1 MADVAPISPEGDGF
15 FISDLEITQALK
27 VRRPI
32 PRLHTEKATSIR
44 FSVKHNECCAS
55 VRIDITPFRLE
66 GTANYGFRPF
76 CHVTSCQPT
85 FRDGQLY
92 DQIQKIYDAIVPV
105 QWTFDASCTNIAR
118 EQPNA
123 ICCQHNT
130 SFNSNSTRRA
140 ITQDVRSKK
149 PQFSALPRKRSHNDT
164 STVSSDVISSELPSP
179 LGTTERDSKRRNPQE
194 RKSCK
199 EMVDR
204 FVYRIVKGQ
213 DRLKKKKSIA
223 TELSGIQAI
232 LSRYE
237 EADTRQVLN
246 DLSKEFHKESLA
258 KGTKSDS
265 WDCWYFEGCMD
276 FVNHG
281 KGKVGQSTN
290 AAKAICIINSIV
302 NQLLDTEG
310 AVATALFGVLAEVKA
325 RLTEISRESVA
336 IREEFVD
343 RAAQALRGKLQI
355 PPPSYEI
362 PNTPVWVALVKSRS
376 GGESAYNFQDACR
389 DLAFPNLAVLD
400 LKPQWTGSSGREQL
414 LMKVDF
420 ALVDA
425 CWIKAH
431 QTHPARQ
438 AHPAQQTQGP
448 DSGTSQPGTNSPEDP
463 ATFDS
468 AGSILG
474 AVAWEADWP
483 SFDINGTANM
493 DGIDFGSANAFG
505 LGSLDG
511 IIGE

>member
-1 MADVAPISPEGDGF
+1 MS
-15 FISDLEITQALK
+15 
-27 VRRPI
+27 
-32 PRLHTEKATSIR
+32 
-44 FSVKHNECCAS
+44 
-55 VRIDITPFRLE
+55 
-66 GTANYGFRPF
+66 
-76 CHVTSCQPT
+76 
-85 FRDGQLY
+85 
-92 DQIQKIYDAIVPV
+92 
-105 QWTFDASCTNIAR
+105 
-118 EQPNA
+118 
-123 ICCQHNT
+123 
-130 SFNSNSTRRA
+130 
-140 ITQDVRSKK
+140 
-149 PQFSALPRKRSHNDT
+149 SALSFRAR
-164 STVSSDVISSELPSP
+164 SELLS
-179 LGTTERDSKRRNPQE
+179 GIRKGETHKNASHARRW
-194 RKSCK
+194 ST
-199 EMVDR
+199 DL
-204 FVYRIVKGQ
+204 VYRIVKGQ

-400 LKPQWTGSSGREQL
+400 LKPQWTGTSDTPG
-414 LMKVDF
+414 
-420 ALVDA
+420 
-425 CWIKAH
+425 
-431 QTHPARQ
+431 T
-438 AHPAQQTQGP
+438 
-448 DSGTSQPGTNSPEDP
+448 SGTSGTADTGPRLWNLAAGHELPGGSS
-463 ATFDS
+463 TFDS